1 MSMELMVLTH
11 LDKVFQNEA
20 PIECTCQFQDF
31 GNEKIDF
38 QLTFRG
44 DEDDRQECQLTIH
57 STIERCI
64 TARQVQQVPVARPV
78 YDYAKEDCL
87 RVEAWLYPDLLTRI
101 RPPRAA
107 CQPEVELRVEPRG
120 EVQSGVY
127 PVEMT
132 ISNDCIAPFLQHQVP
147 GRRTY
152 YCCLHA
158 NKVSNMFIAFLSY
171 RNRILGVQL
180 FKYRVEG
187 FPH

>member
-38 QLTFRG
+38 QLAFRG

-57 STIERCI
+57 STIERYI
-64 TARQVQQVPVARPV
+64 TARQVQQVPVALPV

-101 RPPRAA
+101 RPHALRA
-107 CQPEVELRVEPRG
+107 
-120 EVQSGVY
+120 S
-127 PVEMT
+127 
-132 ISNDCIAPFLQHQVP
+132 
-147 GRRTY
+147 RR
-152 YCCLHA
+152 
-158 NKVSNMFIAFLSY
+158 
-171 RNRILGVQL
+171 
-180 FKYRVEG
+180 
-187 FPH
+187 